1 MHQAVIRLSTF
12 QVLSKADEFT
22 VFILKDYWLGIYSY
36 VQKKTYAVCNFKKN
50 LINRT
55 V

>member
-12 QVLSKADEFT
+12 QVLLKADEFT
-22 VFILKDYWLGIYSY
+22 VFILKDCWLGIYSY
-36 VQKKTYAVCNFKKN
+36 VQKKTFAVCNFKKN
-50 LINRT
+50 LINRI